1 MKKLL
6 SVHKLIKASL
16 YVRGY
21 QRSEIYS
28 IEAVN
33 EKKYGAQEYT

>member
-1 MKKLL
+1 MRKIL

-21 QRSEIYS
+21 QRSKIYS
-28 IEAVN
+28 IKAVN
-33 EKKYGAQEYT
+33 EKKYGAQ